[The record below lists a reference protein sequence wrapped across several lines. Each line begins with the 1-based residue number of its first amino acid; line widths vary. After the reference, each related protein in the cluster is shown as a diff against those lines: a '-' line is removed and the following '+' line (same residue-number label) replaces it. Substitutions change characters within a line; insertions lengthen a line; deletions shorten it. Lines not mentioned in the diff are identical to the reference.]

1 MILSMK
7 TEAPR
12 TPGNDRAAIEAR
24 DLRLINAAAERLNG
38 EAQDV
43 LEYQAGIDWKD
54 GKKA

>member
-1 MILSMK
+1 MK